1 MNDFDIWETVV
12 QTKEDEKKIKNIF
25 KEFLKYI
32 RKGDIYYIEICDR
45 DQGYIYVNKKGPE
58 NEWEE
63 VTLQMINLLNRLGFD
78 ASTSDEDYGY
88 IDVIVL
94 NDIW

>member
-1 MNDFDIWETVV
+1 MIEFDLYPGI
-12 QTKEDEKKIKNIF
+12 DEGIIKGLF
-25 KEFLKYI
+25 HEFLKYV
-32 RKGDIYYIEICDR
+32 REKDINYIEICDQ
-45 DQGYIYVNKKGPE
+45 DQGYIFVNKKGPE

>member
-1 MNDFDIWETVV
+1 MIEFDLYPGIDEEII
-12 QTKEDEKKIKNIF
+12 KELFNR
-25 KEFLKYI
+25 FLKYI
-32 RKGDIYYIEICDR
+32 RKEDINYIEICDK
-45 DQGYIYVNKKGPE
+45 DQGYIYINKKGPE

-63 VTLQMINLLNRLGFD
+63 VTLQMVDLLNRLGFN